1 MTMTYVDHI
10 IQSTVLSDGRKNRL
24 VVCRGV
30 DRSQTVDT
38 RSETRSY
45 GNAENAIRVRGSID
59 TFEECKLGGICS
71 DGLIQ
76 TSDLL
81 DDDVRVANDLTG
93 CVELLGC

>member
-38 RSETRSY
+38 RSKTRSD
-45 GNAENAIRVRGSID
+45 GNADNAIRVRRSID
-59 TFEECKLGGICS
+59 TLEECELGGVGS

-81 DDDVRVANDLTG
+81 DDEVRVANDLTR
-93 CVELLGC
+93 CVKLLGC